1 MNELFKKYN
10 DLKKI
15 VAIEEAM
22 NNINSEFGEEHFT
35 YEFHRD

>member
-22 NNINSEFGEEHFT
+22 NNINEVQSVMQ
-35 YEFHRD
+35 

>member
-1 MNELFKKYN
+1 MNELLKKYN

-22 NNINSEFGEEHFT
+22 NNINEVQSVMQ
-35 YEFHRD
+35 

>member
-22 NNINSEFGEEHFT
+22 NNINEV
-35 YEFHRD
+35 